1 MKLKSAGFAA
11 VLVAMNKSKL
21 FSRAFLVTGC
31 LIAAVQPFSGL
42 AQEPFEVRKH
52 FDWQIAI
59 CYHPMYMLVDE
70 DRGTPVLGERLP
82 PWGAATAEQY
92 LERVKRNLASLEKDP
107 KLTLNYEWAAAAL
120 EDIAVRF
127 PDVMQRMQAAHRR
140 GQLDFVGGEYSLA
153 HTCVH
158 GSEANWQQ
166 FEQGLAIFQRLFGQ
180 RITVHAHQE
189 AHLYPQ
195 LPQILRHFGFDFLVM
210 PSFPW
215 AVTITEGP
223 FPLLGHEH
231 GTYLRKGDEFIRA
244 TAPDGTKLPAYFATN
259 VRQTK
264 PNNEYMKDLWSCPP
278 LWIDFPDLEEY
289 HNPNGQARP
298 VLLGPAVAA
307 RFKAAPPR
315 ASGKIQ
321 TYYSY
326 TESVWA
332 EEHLRASKAAEE
344 ATVLAGNLLALS
356 RLAGRPLDRQD
367 KLGLLWRTLLK
378 YQDHDATWIEVTDL
392 RRKAIGQFQQVVTED
407 RKLMS
412 EVAASLLQR
421 DTNSIAVFN
430 GVPRPRTALLEVGA
444 DEVPGGGAKLQKV
457 GENFVGFVDLPAGG
471 YRSFPLS
478 KDPGREPKEIPLP
491 ERLDTDFYRL
501 RFSKE
506 GLIDTLAAADGRK
519 LVTGGD
525 YLGGEIR
532 AVIGNRWANNRSATC
547 KFYDGDVCGVLE
559 RTSTFGK
566 VTTAAQPAPEA
577 SWIKEGKAGGA
588 LKLSGTSYVAAG
600 GLGSFDQLTVAM
612 WVKPTALDYEQQAL
626 LHSAGWDTSALHFI
640 LLKDG
645 RVQAAVKG
653 AEPVDLYSVATPGKQ
668 LGVWTHLALVYDA
681 PGKRLKLF
689 VNGRKDADLALTQA
703 VPVKLDKFRLGAWDQ
718 QARFFNGALDD
729 VRIYRG
735 ALDEG
740 AIAGIAGGT
749 NPPGAKLAAHWTM
762 DQTDGTQLADT
773 SGEKHPATIV
783 QAELG
788 AIIGRGIPLRERY
801 LFFKHQPVIKAEL
814 EFDFDGDEIGDF
826 HLEETKLNVYYPTP
840 GGDIWHDVPFGFESA
855 REGDQLLALNWVQC
869 GGLTYVNR
877 GTPKHWVQKGVIANT
892 LAWGGKKWSNRIHYD
907 WWMQRC
913 SNYDLRL
920 YGRQKIEYF
929 LIPAGAFDGAAAKR
943 AVEALTAPVFIA
955 PGTGERSLC
964 RLKDDS
970 LAVTS
975 LFEKEGQVW
984 ARGYQMPS
992 AKKGRFR
999 DWEIFNL
1006 PAEEMFRK

>member
-1 MKLKSAGFAA
+1 
-11 VLVAMNKSKL
+11 MNKSKL
-21 FSRAFLVTGC
+21 FSRAVLVTGC
-31 LIAAVQPFSGL
+31 LIAAVPPFSGL

-70 DRGTPVLGERLP
+70 DRGVPIIGERVP

-107 KLTLNYEWAAAAL
+107 KLTLNYEWAADAL

-153 HTCVH
+153 HTMTC
-158 GSEANWQQ
+158 GSEANWRQ
-166 FEQGLAIFQRLFGQ
+166 FELGLEVFQRRFGQ
-180 RITVHAHQE
+180 RVTVHAHQE
-189 AHLYPQ
+189 NHLYPQ
-195 LPQILRHFGFDFLVM
+195 LPQVLRHFGYEYLVM

-215 AVTITEGP
+215 VVTITEGP
-223 FPLLGHEH
+223 FQLLGHER

-264 PNNEYMKDLWSCPP
+264 TNDEYMKDLWSCPP

-298 VLLGPAVAA
+298 VLLGPALVE

-321 TYYSY
+321 GYYSY
-326 TESVWA
+326 TEGIWA
-332 EEHLRASKAAEE
+332 EEHLRASKMAED

-356 RLAGRPLDRQD
+356 RLAGRPLDRQE
-367 KLGLLWRTLLK
+367 KLNDLWRTVLK

-392 RRKAIGQFQQVVTED
+392 RRKAISQFQHVVTED

-430 GVPRPRTALLEVGA
+430 GVARPRTALLEVGA

-457 GENFVGFVDLPAGG
+457 GEKFVGFVDLPAGG

-506 GLIDTLAAADGRK
+506 GLIESLATADGRK

-547 KFYDGDVCGVLE
+547 KFYDGDVCSVLE
-559 RTSTFGK
+559 RTGTFGK
-566 VTTAAQPAPEA
+566 VTAAAQDTPEA

-588 LKLSGTSYVAAG
+588 
-600 GLGSFDQLTVAM
+600 
-612 WVKPTALDYEQQAL
+612 
-626 LHSAGWDTSALHFI
+626 
-640 LLKDG
+640 
-645 RVQAAVKG
+645 
-653 AEPVDLYSVATPGKQ
+653 
-668 LGVWTHLALVYDA
+668 
-681 PGKRLKLF
+681 
-689 VNGRKDADLALTQA
+689 
-703 VPVKLDKFRLGAWDQ
+703 
-718 QARFFNGALDD
+718 
-729 VRIYRG
+729 
-735 ALDEG
+735 
-740 AIAGIAGGT
+740 
-749 NPPGAKLAAHWTM
+749 
-762 DQTDGTQLADT
+762 
-773 SGEKHPATIV
+773 
-783 QAELG
+783 
-788 AIIGRGIPLRERY
+788 IIGRGIPLRERY
-801 LFFKHQPVIKAEL
+801 IFFKHQPVIKAEL

-840 GGDIWHDVPFGFESA
+840 GGDIWQDMPFGFESA

-877 GTPKHWVQKGVIANT
+877 GTPKHWVRNGVLANT
-892 LAWGGKKWSNRIHYD
+892 LAWGGKKWTNRIHYD
-907 WWMQRC
+907 WWMRLC
-913 SNYDLRL
+913 PNYDLRL

-929 LIPAGAFDGAAAKR
+929 LIPAGAFDGAAATR

-999 DWEIFNL
+999 DWEILNL